1 MRREKLAAIA
11 GLAAAALVV
20 GSLVVSLTAAEKHII
35 CHFDGQAGTT
45 KFQRIECGSGCVN
58 GHFINNTTPKAGH
71 ELDILDPESGLCPD
85 EEPPSPTPTP
95 TPTPEP
101 TP

>member
-35 CHFDGQAGTT
+35 CHFDGKDGTI
-45 KFQRIECGSGCVN
+45 KYQHIECGSGCVN

-71 ELDILDPESGLCPD
+71 EDDILDPASGLCPD
-85 EEPPSPTPTP
+85 EIPDPSPTPSPSP
-95 TPTPEP
+95 TP
-101 TP
+101 

>member
-1 MRREKLAAIA
+1 MQKIKVLALGALAVAGVLAIA
-11 GLAAAALVV
+11 TLTV
-20 GSLVVSLTAAEKHII
+20 GNAGEKHII

-71 ELDILDPESGLCPD
+71 ELDILDPPGGLCPD
-85 EEPPSPTPTP
+85 EPGPTPTP
-95 TPTPEP
+95 TPTPTPGP